1 MQTVLTHRNRA
12 LFPHDVQHV
21 RPAHTAS
28 LPSPTMPRK
37 PPLCA
42 LPARLSARS
51 HFMDGVGECW
61 GLCARRPASQRFAFY
76 LPLTLPFAPLG
87 NADAYDA
94 ARRLSRPAPKA
105 RSPRE
110 HCSLQHFPS
119 GLEVSRAHMHTCTRT
134 RAHTCMHA
142 HIYANPQHTC
152 VHTCSHTR
160 TCIHACAHTHS
171 RTCTHVCTHPQR
183 HTCTRMAEEQGQG
196 GEGSFRGH
204 F

>member
-1 MQTVLTHRNRA
+1 
-12 LFPHDVQHV
+12 
-21 RPAHTAS
+21 
-28 LPSPTMPRK
+28 MPRK

-119 GLEVSRAHMHTCTRT
+119 GLEVSRAHTHTCTRT

-160 TCIHACAHTHS
+160 TCIHARAHTHSHTCTHAHAHTCAHTHRGTHAHAWQRS
-171 RTCTHVCTHPQR
+171 RDR
-183 HTCTRMAEEQGQG
+183 
-196 GEGSFRGH
+196 EGRGH
-204 F
+204 FVGIFKRRQWPFLTMSPVPHFRALSSVTV